1 MVFTLSKL
9 LTSLAVISFGV
20 LAFSGVSSGSEDFS
34 EVSQQ
39 MTTIKKEN
47 ASARKTTRRIRLA
60 PSILPE
66 CRQKVVLNYFIDIIV
81 LMVWSTKV

>member
-1 MVFTLSKL
+1 MVFTRSKL

-20 LAFSGVSSGSEDFS
+20 FAFSGVSSGSDDGS

-39 MTTIKKEN
+39 MMTIKKEN

-66 CRQKVVLNYFIDIIV
+66 CRQNIFVFIVVSLTIS
-81 LMVWSTKV
+81 LC